1 MRDTRIGRR
10 PFALGA
16 AASSL
21 ALGLEGVLNARPAQ
35 AQARTELRVAYS
47 TLGFGR
53 HPHQVS
59 TNVDVDIARL
69 VFDGLLGF
77 DADGNIEHVL
87 ATRHEQLSD
96 THFRFHLRQGVRFHG
111 GQPFGA
117 DDVLASVA
125 QLQRPDVSW
134 SYFFTGWFDRAVKVD
149 DHTVD
154 FITNRPHR
162 LILPTIAH
170 TLRIVPRTVT
180 DPRAFEQAINGTGRY
195 RLAEWVPNNRV
206 VLERNDAWWGAER
219 AWAQRITMRHMPEA
233 ATRLAALEAGD
244 VDFAAFVSTDDVP
257 RLRQR
262 GFGIMS
268 GAAPRNLWIGFNFL
282 ADAPTRDIRV
292 RRALNHAVDREAINQ
307 AVYGGLGAVAVG
319 PISQPTRMSFPV
331 QPPYPYDPALARRML
346 AEAGHPRGF
355 EVVFATPNGRYPKDR
370 EIAEIVAA
378 QLAEVG
384 VRTRL
389 VPLEW
394 ATFTTHMRAE
404 RQTTGRRYAI
414 YLLGWSNPVRD
425 PDLNLL
431 AFDGD
436 NAAWNLGSYRNE
448 ELQPVLAEGRVTL
461 DEARATAIYRS
472 AQEIV
477 WRDPPGIWLF
487 DHPNVNAFNAR
498 LTGLRWRGDE
508 MIEWERASR
517 TG

>member
-1 MRDTRIGRR
+1 MRNVVIGRR
-10 PFALGA
+10 GLGLGA
-16 AASSL
+16 AGGA
-21 ALGLEGVLNARPAQ
+21 ALGLEGLLGCRPAF
-35 AQARTELRVAYS
+35 AQTRNELRIAYS
-47 TLGFGR
+47 TLGFAR
-53 HPHQVS
+53 HPHNAA
-59 TNVDVDIARL
+59 TNIDVDIARL

-77 DADGNIEHVL
+77 DADGNIENVL
-87 ATRHEQLSD
+87 ATRTEQLSD
-96 THFRFHLRQGVRFHG
+96 TAFRFHLRRGVRFHS
-111 GQPFGA
+111 GA
-117 DDVLASVA
+117 PMEAEDVIASVM
-125 QLQRPDVSW
+125 QLQRPEVSW
-134 SYFFTGWFDRAVKVD
+134 SYFYTGWFDRMVKVD
-149 DHTVD
+149 DITVD
-154 FITNRPHR
+154 LITRRPHR
-162 LILPTIAH
+162 LALPVVAH

-206 VLERNDAWWGAER
+206 VLERNDAWWGEGR
-219 AWAQRITMRHMPEA
+219 PWAQRITMRHMPEVS
-233 ATRLAALEAGD
+233 TRIAALEAGD

-262 GFGIMS
+262 GFSIMS

-282 ADAPTRDIRV
+282 ADAPTRDLRV
-292 RRALNHAVDREAINQ
+292 RRALNHAVDRAAINE

-319 PISQPTRMSFPV
+319 PISRPTRMSFPV

-355 EVVFATPNGRYPKDR
+355 EVTFATPNGRYPKDR

-389 VPLEW
+389 VALEW

-404 RQTTGRRYAI
+404 RQTTGRRYPI

-431 AFDGD
+431 AFDAE
-436 NAAWNLGSYRNE
+436 NEAWNLGSYRNE

-461 DEARATAIYRS
+461 DPVRAEAIYRR

-487 DHPNVNAFNAR
+487 DHPNVSAYNAR
-498 LTGLRWRGDE
+498 IAGLRWRGDE
-508 MIEWERASR
+508 VIEWERASR
-517 TG
+517 SG